1 MPSGWFSFGMQVLK
15 GTDQRTKL
23 ARRKST
29 GLVDLDNAYPVGTS
43 KRGPRLSNTSSLRN
57 FRP

>member
-1 MPSGWFSFGMQVLK
+1 MNQ
-15 GTDQRTKL
+15 QKL
-23 ARRKST
+23 ARRKSA
-29 GLVDLDNAYPVGTS
+29 GLADLDNAYPVGTS